1 MQRHEI
7 LERIQV
13 QLYDQAEVDPKL
25 VTEEARLVA
34 DLDIDSLD
42 LLELMVYLR
51 KQFGVSVHEGE
62 VKALLTSLARFLP
75 EAAPTT
81 DDDLSREDLV
91 QVTESLRVS
100 TLLDFVET
108 RLTAEATS

>member
-1 MQRHEI
+1 
-7 LERIQV
+7 
-13 QLYDQAEVDPKL
+13 
-25 VTEEARLVA
+25 VA

-75 EAAPTT
+75 ETASTAEG
-81 DDDLSREDLV
+81 DLSREELV

-108 RLTAEATS
+108 RLTAEATP